1 MTKEAIVKELTSII
15 DFIEE
20 TRTRIG
26 KDYDKFQIALTN
38 TLRLLSDTSTTLAR
52 MKGDSEDLKGY
63 LVKSSTEIR
72 QITLQ
77 PFDLL
82 KTKMEKVLGLVQA
95 T

>member
-82 KTKMEKVLGLVQA
+82 KTKMEKVLGLIQA

>member
-1 MTKEAIVKELTSII
+1 MTKEAIVKEITSII
-15 DFIEE
+15 DFVEE

-26 KDYDKFQIALTN
+26 MDYDKFQIALTN

-52 MKGDSEDLKGY
+52 MKGDSENLKGY

-82 KTKMEKVLGLVQA
+82 KTKMEKVLGLLQD

>member
-20 TRTRIG
+20 TKARIG
-26 KDYDKFQIALTN
+26 MDYDKFQIALTN
-38 TLRLLSDTSTTLAR
+38 TLRLLSDTSTTLVR

-77 PFDLL
+77 PFNLL
-82 KTKMEKVLGLVQA
+82 KTKMEKVLGLIQA

>member
-15 DFIEE
+15 DFIED

-26 KDYDKFQIALTN
+26 MDYDKFQIALTN
-38 TLRLLSDTSTTLAR
+38 TLRLLSDTSTTLVR
-52 MKGDSEDLKGY
+52 MKGDTDNLKGY

-72 QITLQ
+72 QIVLQ

-82 KTKMEKVLGLVQA
+82 KTKMEKVLGLIQA